1 MINSVQNIKNNYI
14 FEGNGKH
21 QKQAETGREVERTEV
36 HRVRFAFTWF
46 FAWGAPPF
54 LEIRIGKTQI
64 ENHSLAGLRS
74 QMMEFGAVKMAEKW
88 KGYHTKQGDREG
100 SPKPTNKLCPNSG

>member
-46 FAWGAPPF
+46 FA
-54 LEIRIGKTQI
+54 
-64 ENHSLAGLRS
+64 
-74 QMMEFGAVKMAEKW
+74 
-88 KGYHTKQGDREG
+88 
-100 SPKPTNKLCPNSG
+100 